1 MFGES
6 VRALIATLLSAHPPI
21 GCIIDCSSW
30 HGRVATQNTILFQ
43 THDGKGFT
51 NLFEYGANTDPS
63 SPRYGFKSNLNY
75 QAYEYEM
82 LAEYK
87 FFVRGSQTA
96 PLTRVR
102 ITANCWASL
111 RPKIATSGRNPAN
124 SLVTTVATPEK

>member
-102 ITANCWASL
+102 IRAVQPGGW
-111 RPKIATSGRNPAN
+111 
-124 SLVTTVATPEK
+124 TPTYYFVWQEPRQLAPPPRQVER